1 MSKSRV
7 FCKGMYAVKAKY
19 FFKFSGSKSNIF
31 QCSWG
36 EIPKTLLCNNVNN
49 CGDNSDEENC
59 ENFEKTSTVIP
70 LKTQPAISTSP
81 ISTKGCL
88 LFCSPLQKTLIFFA
102 FPFIRNFQC
111 AQNLPSFP

>member
-1 MSKSRV
+1 
-7 FCKGMYAVKAKY
+7 MYAVKAKY

-70 LKTQPAISTSP
+70 LKTQPTISTIP
-81 ISTKGCL
+81 LSTTKKIPTTTTSTITTTVAYG
-88 LFCSPLQKTLIFFA
+88 
-102 FPFIRNFQC
+102 RGN
-111 AQNLPSFP
+111 